1 MSRAEV
7 IFTFAQYEIKR
18 AIARKKVLALV
29 IFTVLLG
36 VLPYY
41 ALSQAGSTLIPT
53 GYYPYVWVVGIF
65 ALGPLFLNFTAILI
79 AAGAMSEEYE
89 QGTAELLLSKPVRR
103 SDYFT
108 GKFLGGYILF
118 LLILAL
124 TLFLSVASAFAFFGA
139 QSSLNIIPG
148 LFLAQAFSS
157 LLFYSLAFM
166 LGELIRRSS
175 IAYIFSSAAFFS
187 SYIISTFMS
196 VYLDSQTNK
205 STKQF
210 KYTSQ
215 PHLQAHYQSNTLS
228 QNSLKPIIC
237 SYLHQHHN
245 TCPHDKPL
253 NRNPTRLHNTSHSH
267 RRNLL
272 FTRRHLKKTKLRNYL
287 EKTRYIP
294 DYYFI
299 FEQFGI
305 LC

>member
-7 IFTFAQYEIKR
+7 IFTFALYEIKR

-29 IFTVLLG
+29 MFTVLLG

-41 ALSQAGSTLIPT
+41 ALSQAGSALNLT
-53 GYYPYVWVVGIF
+53 GYYPYIWVVGIF

-103 SDYFT
+103 SDYFI

-118 LLILAL
+118 LSILAL
-124 TLFLSVASAFAFFGA
+124 TLFLSVSSAFAFFGA

-175 IAYIFSSAAFFS
+175 LAYIFSSAAFFS
-187 SYIISTFMS
+187 SYIISTFLS
-196 VYLDSQTNK
+196 VLYRITDKQIYKTVQIYLP
-205 STKQF
+205 
-210 KYTSQ
+210 TSPASSLPIQ
-215 PHLQAHYQSNTLS
+215 YAFPKLPSNLSSVLTFINTTTPVPTITLS
-228 QNSLKPIIC
+228 IEILLTYTIIAIAVAAT
-237 SYLHQHHN
+237 YFLHA
-245 TCPHDKPL
+245 DIS
-253 NRNPTRLHNTSHSH
+253 R
-267 RRNLL
+267 
-272 FTRRHLKKTKLRNYL
+272 KLS
-287 EKTRYIP
+287 
-294 DYYFI
+294 
-299 FEQFGI
+299 
-305 LC
+305 